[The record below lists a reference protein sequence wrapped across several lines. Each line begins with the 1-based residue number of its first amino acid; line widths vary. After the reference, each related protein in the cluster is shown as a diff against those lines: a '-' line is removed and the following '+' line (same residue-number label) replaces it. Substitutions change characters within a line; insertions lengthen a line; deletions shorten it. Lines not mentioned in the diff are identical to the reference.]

1 MGTPAVLIR
10 KSTGEIIKHADYPR
24 VDMQPIIGLDPDLE
38 WLIVNTPYVE
48 PDYDSRLFVLQR
60 TEAITAIPHPQY
72 PLLNQYQIS
81 FSTDKREKPE
91 IIASIDNAE
100 TDALNSLTG
109 NKVMKTVIQSI
120 SILFK
125 KIDKL
130 NLNASEQAVAL
141 DIQAIAVAVW
151 KNNVEAKAK
160 IAKVN
165 AGIEPAIDELWQKTK

>member
-120 SILFK
+120 
-125 KIDKL
+125 
-130 NLNASEQAVAL
+130 
-141 DIQAIAVAVW
+141 
-151 KNNVEAKAK
+151 
-160 IAKVN
+160 
-165 AGIEPAIDELWQKTK
+165 